1 MLFIPSVFYNIKYYL
16 DIRWPSRR
24 NCHSTIN
31 FICNGKRLKKKYF
44 FYNILKPKRI
54 KKKPIVLKYL
64 CENYSYLLKTFS
76 MVHRYGSKTGGPSGG
91 NARGT
96 RWTPQRLRLWTL
108 RTGSERN
115 STASCNHSLT
125 QTRCTVQLTRR
136 TTIGQPRWEF
146 YNPFLYSNRSKY
158 F

>member
-1 MLFIPSVFYNIKYYL
+1 
-16 DIRWPSRR
+16 
-24 NCHSTIN
+24 
-31 FICNGKRLKKKYF
+31 
-44 FYNILKPKRI
+44 
-54 KKKPIVLKYL
+54 
-64 CENYSYLLKTFS
+64 

-146 YNPFLYSNRSKY
+146 FFKQAHFITLFYTVIDQNIFKKMVISVRDDRFYAVYARVFFRSILYNFYFVITDFLNIFIFCKRRHTIPYISYILVLN